1 MNGLVNNRFYL
12 RYAARI
18 SSSIVISPV
27 RSEQLQS
34 NGFAWLVVRWG
45 RENTTG
51 GGGGVSYLKNYGRI

>member
-51 GGGGVSYLKNYGRI
+51 GGGGG